1 MCTIR
6 PAARSCAHQAAFA
19 DRAGRQRSSAQ
30 RNWPGSRPARHAD
43 APLRRAQATLT
54 DGRRAEIGC
63 VNTTTGRAC
72 SPQEDAVESFTLAP
86 GERLTALWL
95 WSGPSGAGVPNYR
108 AGAIRLSTS
117 LVRPPPHPRGPAG
130 EAWLAQQESGCH
142 TDAW

>member
-1 MCTIR
+1 
-6 PAARSCAHQAAFA
+6 
-19 DRAGRQRSSAQ
+19 
-30 RNWPGSRPARHAD
+30 
-43 APLRRAQATLT
+43 
-54 DGRRAEIGC
+54 

-117 LVRPPPHPRGPAG
+117 LVRSLPHPRGPAG